1 MRGMQWSIEVEK
13 TMRQIARSD
22 GKRETGDPG
31 KERGRREET
40 EMDDKADV
48 RGEREI
54 GERHPA
60 EVVSMDIPVS
70 FVLAFIVPS
79 RTLRFERRRE
89 GEAAGE
95 RRRVSRNRHEKY
107 PGRMS
112 RAERRVSERLA
123 SCGGMAPR
131 ERGASPEIAFS
142 KCRSRVISSK
152 QKNYR
157 EAFVYNYCRSC

>member
-31 KERGRREET
+31 EERGRREET

-79 RTLRFERRRE
+79 RTLRTLRDGAKERLRESGGEFHATGMRNTRE
-89 GEAAGE
+89 GCHEQRDASLN
-95 RRRVSRNRHEKY
+95 VSRHVEGWLRE
-107 PGRMS
+107 
-112 RAERRVSERLA
+112 SEAHR
-123 SCGGMAPR
+123 P
-131 ERGASPEIAFS
+131 
-142 KCRSRVISSK
+142 K
-152 QKNYR
+152 
-157 EAFVYNYCRSC
+157 